1 MKKQELLDRCRE
13 LNLRDG
19 DKITIKLTNSDV
31 NAITRIREL
40 TTLECT
46 FVKNAMGWIHFNRY
60 GEQKRTKSTG
70 QSIRCCAIYIDYD
83 NILMDIDAEKI
94 ESIESHMN
102 ISRRR
107 KNNWN
112 NIEDYK

>member
-1 MKKQELLDRCRE
+1 MIRWTYVYDAVHYLF
-13 LNLRDG
+13 
-19 DKITIKLTNSDV
+19 V
-31 NAITRIREL
+31 N
-40 TTLECT
+40 
-46 FVKNAMGWIHFNRY
+46 
-60 GEQKRTKSTG
+60 
-70 QSIRCCAIYIDYD
+70 YD
-83 NILMDIDAEKI
+83 NVIEFIMQDIDAEKI

>member
-1 MKKQELLDRCRE
+1 MLC
-13 LNLRDG
+13 N
-19 DKITIKLTNSDV
+19 
-31 NAITRIREL
+31 
-40 TTLECT
+40 
-46 FVKNAMGWIHFNRY
+46 
-60 GEQKRTKSTG
+60 
-70 QSIRCCAIYIDYD
+70 IYIDYD